1 MVLLAPLKRH
11 SPTNANT
18 VSNED
23 ANSDQL
29 VPKVTRKRAKH
40 TRTRLGC
47 ATCRFRHVR
56 CGMERPSCLR
66 CSSTGRVCDFVEDS
80 NNERR
85 SSLLA
90 KSAYVSIVPRPNPN
104 DAIYQPAPQT
114 GRWINFYQGHSAPE
128 FAGYFD
134 VEFWSTTILQLS
146 YREQCV
152 HQMLVAIGSLHE
164 SLKSGLA
171 QHSDSNAVSLY
182 KYAEAEYTRAV
193 SLLNTHM
200 THRGW
205 SALEI
210 TLVCSILGI
219 MFEWLRGGYQDA
231 VRHLTSSFNIL
242 STWLSHS
249 APSSTTTF
257 GSPEGHLIR
266 SQIKPIFH
274 ILVLQSRMLPIPP
287 SVPPKIVRA
296 PEQIMPE
303 FSSVAHARN
312 IQLDLLTYVLMAPP
326 KVAGSKGRTHQ
337 VVAEPLRQ
345 WSDKFALFISQQ
357 PQLASNPCVKILK
370 VWRIITEMISLS
382 PFSSEPASLNG
393 LIKKLST
400 FLDDIE
406 SRKIAVDIGAV
417 AIFYYT
423 AAYCRHPETHR
434 RAIALLKS
442 AGGPWGHHVAIKA
455 QQEYARLE
463 DNDLKL

>member
-29 VPKVTRKRAKH
+29 VSTMTRKRAKH

-47 ATCRFRHVR
+47 ATCR
-56 CGMERPSCLR
+56 
-66 CSSTGRVCDFVEDS
+66 STGRVCDFVEDS
-80 NNERR
+80 SNERR

-104 DAIYQPAPQT
+104 DAIYQLAPQT

-231 VRHLTSSFNIL
+231 VRHLTSSFKIL
-242 STWLSHS
+242 STWLSHT
-249 APSSTTTF
+249 APPSTTTF
-257 GSPEGHLIR
+257 GSPGGHLIR

-287 SVPPKIVRA
+287 SVPPKVVQA

-312 IQLDLLTYVLMAPP
+312 VQLDLLAYVLVVPP
-326 KVAGSKGRTHQ
+326 KVTGSKGRTHQ

-345 WSDKFALFISQQ
+345 WSDKFALFVSQQ
-357 PQLASNPCVKILK
+357 PQLASDPCVKILK
-370 VWRIITEMISLS
+370 VWRIITEMIPLS
-382 PFSSEPASLNG
+382 PFSSEPDSSNG
-393 LIKKLST
+393 LIMQLST
-400 FLDDIE
+400 LLDDIE

-423 AAYCRHPETHR
+423 AAYCRHPKTHC

-455 QQEYARLE
+455 QQEYARLK
-463 DNDLKL
+463 DNDPKLGSL

>member
-23 ANSDQL
+23 ANSNQL
-29 VPKVTRKRAKH
+29 VPIATRKRAKH

-47 ATCRFRHVR
+47 ATC
-56 CGMERPSCLR
+56 R

-85 SSLLA
+85 GSLLA

-171 QHSDSNAVSLY
+171 QQSDPHAVNLY
-182 KYAEAEYTRAV
+182 KYAEAEYTTAV

-231 VRHLTSSFNIL
+231 VRHLTSSFKIL
-242 STWLSHS
+242 STWLSHN
-249 APSSTTTF
+249 APPSTTTF
-257 GSPEGHLIR
+257 GSPGGHLIR

-287 SVPPKIVRA
+287 SVPPKVVQA
-296 PEQIMPE
+296 PEQNIPD

-312 IQLDLLTYVLMAPP
+312 VQLDLLTYVLVVPL
-326 KVAGSKGRTHQ
+326 KVAGSKERTRQ

-357 PQLASNPCVKILK
+357 PHLASDPC
-370 VWRIITEMISLS
+370 
-382 PFSSEPASLNG
+382 
-393 LIKKLST
+393 
-400 FLDDIE
+400 
-406 SRKIAVDIGAV
+406 
-417 AIFYYT
+417 
-423 AAYCRHPETHR
+423 
-434 RAIALLKS
+434 
-442 AGGPWGHHVAIKA
+442 GPWGHHVAIKA

-463 DNDLKL
+463 DNDPKLGSS